1 MPLAVEKID
10 IIIGKVLH
18 TRHTVNPNK
27 YNKSLKSELNTTTT
41 TTATTTNNE
50 HDLLNE
56 GRSKIKLWGD

>member
-1 MPLAVEKID
+1 M
-10 IIIGKVLH
+10 
-18 TRHTVNPNK
+18 NPNK

-41 TTATTTNNE
+41 TTTNNE